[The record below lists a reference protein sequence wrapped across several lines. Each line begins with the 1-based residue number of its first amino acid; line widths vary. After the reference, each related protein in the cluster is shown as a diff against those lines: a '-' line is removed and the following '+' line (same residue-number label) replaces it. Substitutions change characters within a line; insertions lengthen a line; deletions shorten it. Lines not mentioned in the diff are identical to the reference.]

1 MPASISDISP
11 CIGPQTAT
19 FSYFKFIPSIHTHE
33 KPYEILVNLP
43 SATKN
48 PLDYRRSNQ
57 EFESHEIVAED
68 IRGKEDEFSLNLQGV
83 CWRNWRGPEYLRDVD
98 GEELKRRGHG
108 SLGEGYI
115 REAEDFIKDEL
126 ERQDG
131 RRADIVR
138 VFDYKVSLLPKLR
151 LIPSGQVYN
160 NGLKA

>member
-1 MPASISDISP
+1 MPASLSDTPS

-43 SATKN
+43 SAIKD
-48 PLDYRRSNQ
+48 PLEYRRSNQ
-57 EFESHEIVAED
+57 EFESHDTVVED
-68 IRGKEDEFSLNLQGV
+68 IRGKEDEFSLNVQGV

-98 GEELKRRGHG
+98 GEELKRRGHE

-115 REAEDFIKDEL
+115 REVENFIKDEL

-131 RRADIVR
+131 RRADLVKI
-138 VFDYKVSLLPKLR
+138 FDYKVSLSSKSC
-151 LIPSGQVYN
+151 LIPSGQAYN
-160 NGLKA
+160 NRLKA